1 MKYIILGKNVMG
13 MRSTVYYGG
22 LTHPASEPLF
32 SHLHT
37 PLSVMKKRK
46 GQKQENTLLLIK
58 RQYNY

>member
-22 LTHPASEPLF
+22 LTHLASEPLF

-37 PLSVMKKRK
+37 PLSVMKKRAK
-46 GQKQENTLLLIK
+46 ARNTLLLIE

>member
-37 PLSVMKKRK
+37 PLSVTKKRAK
-46 GQKQENTLLLIK
+46 ARNTLLLIE